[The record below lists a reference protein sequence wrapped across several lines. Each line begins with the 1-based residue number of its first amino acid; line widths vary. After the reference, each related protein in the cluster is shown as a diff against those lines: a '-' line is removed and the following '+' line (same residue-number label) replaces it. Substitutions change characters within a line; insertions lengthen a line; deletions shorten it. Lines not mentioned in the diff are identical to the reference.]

1 MIITF
6 EPVEV
11 MSVHS
16 DTYDETLV
24 GAIEGRAV
32 VTQQGQEIPTTYYP
46 LDANVFQMPVR
57 GEHVFGCVY
66 AGKHYYFSKA
76 NFLNKVNN
84 PRRGTSGYLTKG
96 LDGGVTDRQS
106 ESRPYG
112 AYFNSSVRAKKLWL
126 NEGDTIIQGR
136 FGNSIRLGSNQV
148 EMYRDEEAPDY
159 TESPNI
165 KIVAGGFTERPQ
177 YYESLT
183 ETEVNKNDVIIR
195 EEQSSLYLT
204 TNEFVDYKEIL
215 SKEKILTSDNYNKP
229 QIILQSDRLIFNS
242 VGEGS
247 DENHEGGIGLF
258 AKDTIE
264 IKSNENVE
272 IDSNKKINLGNGS
285 HQAVLGNDDFQIV
298 VDTVLDMKISENETA
313 ITEELTKSGGSPTP
327 KSVQL
332 ANENIKLNG
341 IKTDKTYLSN
351 KLNIE

>member
-32 VTQQGQEIPTTYYP
+32 VTQQGQELPTTYYP

-96 LDGGVTDRQS
+96 EDGGVTDRQS

-126 NEGDTIIQGR
+126 NEG
-136 FGNSIRLGSNQV
+136 
-148 EMYRDEEAPDY
+148 
-159 TESPNI
+159 
-165 KIVAGGFTERPQ
+165 
-177 YYESLT
+177 
-183 ETEVNKNDVIIR
+183 IIR

-298 VDTVLDMKISENETA
+298 VDTVLDMKISENEIA
-313 ITEELTKSGGSPTP
+313 ITEELTKSGGVATT

>member
-32 VTQQGQEIPTTYYP
+32 VTQQGQKLPTTYYP
-46 LDANVFQMPVR
+46 LDANMFQMPVR

-96 LDGGVTDRQS
+96 EDGSVTDRQS

-112 AYFNSSVRAKKLWL
+112 AYFNSSLRAKKLWL

-148 EMYRDEEAPDY
+148 NDQVGS
-159 TESPNI
+159 TNI
-165 KIVAGGFTERPQ
+165 KITSGLTGFTNEGKLSIENIKSDLNSIHLTYNEKQNFDLPI
-177 YYESLT
+177 ESIRIQ
-183 ETEVNKNDVIIR
+183 DVKDYDKAQVQIR
-195 EEQSSLYLT
+195 
-204 TNEFVDYKEIL
+204 
-215 SKEKILTSDNYNKP
+215 
-229 QIILQSDRLIFNS
+229 SDRLIFTTKKSDGNS
-242 VGEGS
+242 IGIFSGDKISIGSVNDVYVESPLVVMESSEVKVGS
-247 DENHEGGIGLF
+247 ENAE
-258 AKDTIE
+258 E
-264 IKSNENVE
+264 P
-272 IDSNKKINLGNGS
+272 
-285 HQAVLGNDDFQIV
+285 QVLGQTLYDKLEALV
-298 VDTVLDMKISENETA
+298 TA
-313 ITEELTKSGGSPTP
+313 IGGVTGIPTP
-327 KSVQL
+327 TGPTPGPVSAAPNWSSVTSAL
-332 ANENIKLNG
+332 SAVKDALSEKHRI
-341 IKTDKTYLSN
+341 DK
-351 KLNIE
+351 

>member
-16 DTYDETLV
+16 DTYDETLI

-32 VTQQGQEIPTTYYP
+32 VTQQGQKLPTTYYP
-46 LDANVFQMPVR
+46 LDANVFQIPVR

-96 LDGGVTDRQS
+96 EDGGVTDRQS

-112 AYFNSSVRAKKLWL
+112 AYFNSVSRVKKLWL

-148 EMYRDEEAPDY
+148 ESYADEEAPDY

-165 KIVAGGFTERPQ
+165 KIVAGGFTERPH
-177 YYESLT
+177 YYESLK
-183 ETEVNKNDVIIR
+183 ETEVNQDDEIVR

-272 IDSNKKINLGNGS
+272 IDSNKKINLGDGR

-298 VDTVLDMKISENETA
+298 VNTILDMKISENEAT
-313 ITEELTKSGGSPTP
+313 IVEEFGKSGGNLTT
-327 KSVQL
+327 KIVELQQ
-332 ANENIKLNG
+332 ENIRLNG

-351 KLNIE
+351 KLNVE